1 MTQPTPQLPYPE
13 VKKENI
19 DTVLLNLSQVIKETL
34 DNKIKEL
41 SKYIETKELK
51 GAIKSYTKVFDDLKG
66 KYGAEFEKEYSLD
79 NIFKQIGSYTDTILS
94 LGTSIQ
100 QFYIASLAHRYISMQ
115 SAMQN
120 IRDVNVRRQL
130 QSQMALM
137 ERILAR
143 AVAEELKMS
152 IKDLDELTPEER
164 RRITDRITQLAS
176 WYKGLIDTVKGSIA
190 NRFVLKYGDNPEF
203 VSSITS
209 LVEAYFDV
217 PSTVLMELTNAVGE
231 KIADYRVVGDI
242 MGYIFMKDSD
252 LMNGLYKK
260 SRE

>member
-1 MTQPTPQLPYPE
+1 
-13 VKKENI
+13 
-19 DTVLLNLSQVIKETL
+19 
-34 DNKIKEL
+34 
-41 SKYIETKELK
+41 
-51 GAIKSYTKVFDDLKG
+51 
-66 KYGAEFEKEYSLD
+66 
-79 NIFKQIGSYTDTILS
+79 
-94 LGTSIQ
+94 
-100 QFYIASLAHRYISMQ
+100 SMQ

-130 QSQMALM
+130 QSQMALI

-164 RRITDRITQLAS
+164 RRITDRITQLAG

-217 PSTVLMELTNAVGE
+217 PSTVLMELTNAVVGE
-231 KIADYRVVGDI
+231 KIADYRIVGDI
-242 MGYIFMKDSD
+242 MGYVFMKDSD
-252 LMNGLYKK
+252 LMSGLYKK
-260 SRE
+260 SRELLETEIIKKYIEKQKQISNPNNPKKDKDSTGGGGSGGYGTLPMPRMLK